1 VLATNGDVLL
11 GEALVGLL
19 ARRELDPGAFYR
31 IDRHDLLERFR
42 PVFAPDATAA
52 AERALAKVMTMQHI
66 AVGQHLSDLGLEWD
80 ALGELHR
87 TVHGHLR
94 ITFPDDVAV
103 RTQYWDAVKARPSA
117 RPPVRRPLA
126 PPLQPAAVPAL
137 PSPIWRVRLVRGE
150 GRGVSD

>member
-1 VLATNGDVLL
+1 MLATNGDVLL

-94 ITFPDDVAV
+94 ITFRTTSRFV
-103 RTQYWDAVKARPSA
+103 RSTGTPSRRVRPPARPFAA
-117 RPPVRRPLA
+117 RSRRRCSRRPCR
-126 PPLQPAAVPAL
+126 
-137 PSPIWRVRLVRGE
+137 PSPHRF
-150 GRGVSD
+150 GVSD